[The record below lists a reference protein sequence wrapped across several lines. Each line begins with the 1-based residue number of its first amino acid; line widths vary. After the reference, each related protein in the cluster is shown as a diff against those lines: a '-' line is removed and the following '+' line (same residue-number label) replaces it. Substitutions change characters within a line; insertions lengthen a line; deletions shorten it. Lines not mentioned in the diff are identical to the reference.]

1 MLYLNILSLWW
12 TTFNANSKKI
22 IVSKKSSKKSHLD
35 ACKKYY
41 QGANFL
47 RCIKILSQHHSFLS
61 FLPSPFLPCKDTFM
75 DDYDGI

>member
-12 TTFNANSKKI
+12 TTFNANRKK
-22 IVSKKSSKKSHLD
+22 IVSKKSSKISHLD
-35 ACKKYY
+35 ACKKHY
-41 QGANFL
+41 QGVNSL
-47 RCIKILSQHHSFLS
+47 RCIKILSQHHFFLS